1 MKKKLFAIFFLIL
14 LFIIIFYLVFNT
26 KAFAMEPSQDEYR
39 SNPDNSSTSNVEEE
53 KEYELQSIEPI
64 ISGPNRAV
72 IEVGKSVLTQVGL
85 VDKSDGTIK
94 EIDDSK
100 LKIEISNP
108 KLVSSNSNSDIIAK
122 SEGIITVKYTY
133 SIDNKSYNYE
143 EKKFIISDRFSNGDI
158 PVISDSVVNL
168 EKNSVEVYT
177 IMTRGGSYDV
187 QYPDGYNENNYYKY
201 EWSIE
206 DDKIAKIEKV
216 SDTQV
221 KLIPAAN
228 GTTKLKCIIKT
239 ADGKG
244 GSITKTVDVTV
255 IGEEEKEYELQSI
268 EPIISGPNRAVIE
281 VGKSVLT
288 QVGLVDKS
296 DGTIK
301 EIDDSKLKI
310 EISNPKLV
318 SSNSNSDIIAKS
330 EGIITVKYTYSID
343 NKSYNYEE
351 KKFIISDRF
360 SNGDIPVIS
369 DSVVNLEKNSVEV
382 YTIMTRGGSYDV
394 QYPDGYNKDTYYK
407 YEWSI
412 EDDNIAKIEKV
423 SDTQV
428 KIIPVANGTTKL
440 KCIIKT
446 ADGKETIT
454 KVTNITVSDNSI
466 IKNDNI
472 QNNLQST
479 DSTPKLSTSKSSTL
493 STQDTTSPK
502 KLPQA
507 GIAQGIKLA
516 IIAVG
521 LTGIICYIR
530 YKKIIK

>member
-168 EKNSVEVYT
+168 EKNPVEVYT

-187 QYPDGYNENNYYKY
+187 QYPDGYNKDTYYKY

-239 ADGKG
+239 ADGK
-244 GSITKTVDVTV
+244 
-255 IGEEEKEYELQSI
+255 
-268 EPIISGPNRAVIE
+268 
-281 VGKSVLT
+281 
-288 QVGLVDKS
+288 
-296 DGTIK
+296 
-301 EIDDSKLKI
+301 
-310 EISNPKLV
+310 
-318 SSNSNSDIIAKS
+318 
-330 EGIITVKYTYSID
+330 
-343 NKSYNYEE
+343 
-351 KKFIISDRF
+351 
-360 SNGDIPVIS
+360 
-369 DSVVNLEKNSVEV
+369 
-382 YTIMTRGGSYDV
+382 
-394 QYPDGYNKDTYYK
+394 
-407 YEWSI
+407 
-412 EDDNIAKIEKV
+412 
-423 SDTQV
+423 
-428 KIIPVANGTTKL
+428 
-440 KCIIKT
+440 
-446 ADGKETIT
+446 ETIT

-472 QNNLQST
+472 QNNLQNT
-479 DSTPKLSTSKSSTL
+479 DSTPKSSTL